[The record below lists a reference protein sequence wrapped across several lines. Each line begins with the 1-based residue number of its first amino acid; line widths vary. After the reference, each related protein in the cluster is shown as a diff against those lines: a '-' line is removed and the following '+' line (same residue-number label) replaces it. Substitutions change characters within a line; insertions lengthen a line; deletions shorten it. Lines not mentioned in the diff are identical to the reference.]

1 VNAFGHVLFNL
12 LANSVLSFVGALAL
26 VGLTLRLA
34 RVGQGRCRLWL
45 LMLPFAKVLLDMAAG
60 VPESSFLW
68 AKAAGH
74 AQELGQFRF
83 GVGVQQFGPII
94 DLQLGAFSGGVIYP
108 QSFGDVLDTAISKRL
123 GAWVPALLAAV
134 VAAVGCWRFWTRG
147 RRQSGFLREALRDAR
162 VVEQRSVRGRA
173 VQILLSQRYEG
184 VPFAIGVFSPR
195 VVFSARTYAA
205 FDAAERE
212 AALQH
217 ELAHIAH
224 RDLTLL
230 AALSA
235 FVDLFWFL
243 PGLRGSVARIQS
255 VLEYRADDAAVAAGA
270 AREVLASALVR
281 AGEALAAPAPG
292 AAILSS
298 RTLLALRVQ
307 RLLAVARSPHRPR
320 LSKAADVVRVG
331 LAAVITLLI
340 AQSIFLGNHAAAL
353 VRFAHL

>member
-1 VNAFGHVLFNL
+1 VNALGHVLFNL
-12 LANSVLSFVGALAL
+12 LANSVLSFAGALAIA
-26 VGLTLRLA
+26 GPTLRLA
-34 RVGQGRCRLWL
+34 RVEQGRCRLWL

-83 GVGVQQFGPII
+83 GIGVQQFGPII

-108 QSFGDVLDTAISKRL
+108 QSFGDLLDTAISKRL
-123 GAWVPALLAAV
+123 GAWLPSLLAAV
-134 VAAVGCWRFWTRG
+134 VAAVGAWRLWMRQW
-147 RRQSGFLREALRDAR
+147 RQSGFLREALRDAR
-162 VVEQRSVRGRA
+162 VIEQRRMRGRT
-173 VQILLSQRYEG
+173 VQILLAERYAG

-205 FDAAERE
+205 FAAAERE
-212 AALQH
+212 ATLQH

-224 RDLTLL
+224 RDL
-230 AALSA
+230 ALFACVNA
-235 FVDLFWFL
+235 FADLFWFL
-243 PGLRGSVARIQS
+243 PGLRGSIARIQS
-255 VLEYRADDAAVAAGA
+255 VLEHRADDAAVAAGA

-281 AGEALAAPAPG
+281 AGEVLTAPAPG

-307 RLLAVARSPHRPR
+307 RLLDGARPHHPR
-320 LSKAADVVRVG
+320 LKRVADVVRVG

-340 AQSIFLGNHAAAL
+340 VQSIFLGNHAAAL
-353 VRFAHL
+353 VRFAHP